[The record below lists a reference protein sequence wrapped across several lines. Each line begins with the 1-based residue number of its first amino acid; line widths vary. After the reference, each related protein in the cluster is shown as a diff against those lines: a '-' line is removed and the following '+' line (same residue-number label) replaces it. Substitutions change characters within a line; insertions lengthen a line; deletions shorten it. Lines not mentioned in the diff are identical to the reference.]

1 MTQPTDSSTDLVG
14 TATSQEI
21 SATHDSHMTTAEM
34 SHDSHMT
41 AEQLTSPDSGLPSS
55 DEGVQRGAVDLARS
69 ELGVLVVGKQRTEGR
84 HRGLG
89 RRLME
94 IRASKTQL
102 LEVCGPLG
110 DCLLTWWH

>member
-1 MTQPTDSSTDLVG
+1 MTQPTDRSTDLVG

-21 SATHDSHMTTAEM
+21 SATHDSHVTTAEM

-41 AEQLTSPDSGLPSS
+41 AEQLTSPDSGFPSS
-55 DEGVQRGAVDLARS
+55 GEGVQRGVVDLARS
-69 ELGVLVVGKQRTEGR
+69 ELAVLVVGKQRTEGR

-110 DCLLTWWH
+110 DCLLA